1 MKRDEDEEKLLPTA
15 SSSSNKQQSVSSL
28 SRCLSFSR
36 LTIESQNVFKT
47 IQNFLK
53 KMKKDEDE
61 EKLLPT
67 TSSSNKVQKQNDDK
81 SKIFAFIALVI
92 IQGTYIISFK
102 QSQKGGEYAYITR
115 RRRRHGVHQILDV
128 LRTSRTRS

>member
-1 MKRDEDEEKLLPTA
+1 
-15 SSSSNKQQSVSSL
+15 
-28 SRCLSFSR
+28 
-36 LTIESQNVFKT
+36 
-47 IQNFLK
+47 
-53 KMKKDEDE
+53 MKKDEDE

-102 QSQKGGEYAYITR
+102 QSQKGGPTAKA
-115 RRRRHGVHQILDV
+115 GKK
-128 LRTSRTRS
+128 